1 MNTLKGNYEQIKSIK
16 TIIDYLNNDDFIK
29 LQESFCKTIHSN
41 EVIHYMNEIDDVC
54 ANMSLSSVLG
64 LLDDEFNYEHK
75 FFIKTPKVIK
85 SSDYP
90 TELTP
95 FNLQDFAEFL
105 MDYGD
110 CFSII
115 ENNIDE
121 LLDDFT
127 WYAEN
132 VIKAN
137 KLDINIDHF
146 VSFLTNELTNEVFT
160 EKWEILIIRMLNK
173 YKEN

>member
-1 MNTLKGNYEQIKSIK
+1 MNTLKGNYEQIKSIA
-16 TIIDYLNNDDFIK
+16 TIIDYLKNDDFIK

-54 ANMSLSSVLG
+54 ADMSLSSVLG
-64 LLDDEFNYEHK
+64 LLDDEFNYEHE
-75 FFIKTPKVIK
+75 FFIKTSNFIK

-95 FNLQDFAEFL
+95 FDLQDFAEFL

-110 CFSII
+110 CCSII
-115 ENNIDE
+115 ENNINE

-132 VIKAN
+132 VIIVN

-146 VSFLTNELTNEVFT
+146 VSYLKDELTNEVFT
-160 EKWEILIIRMLNK
+160 EKWEMLIIRMLNE
-173 YKEN
+173 YKED

>member
-1 MNTLKGNYEQIKSIK
+1 
-16 TIIDYLNNDDFIK
+16 
-29 LQESFCKTIHSN
+29 
-41 EVIHYMNEIDDVC
+41 
-54 ANMSLSSVLG
+54 
-64 LLDDEFNYEHK
+64 
-75 FFIKTPKVIK
+75 
-85 SSDYP
+85 
-90 TELTP
+90 
-95 FNLQDFAEFL
+95 

-132 VIKAN
+132 VIKVN

-160 EKWEILIIRMLNK
+160 EKWEILIIRMLNE